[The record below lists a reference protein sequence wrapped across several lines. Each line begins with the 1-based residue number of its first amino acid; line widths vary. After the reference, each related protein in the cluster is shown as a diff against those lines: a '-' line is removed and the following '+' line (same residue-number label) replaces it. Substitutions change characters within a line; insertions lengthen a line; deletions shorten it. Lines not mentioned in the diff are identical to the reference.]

1 MKISYIALAAT
12 ALFSSATAIAE
23 DGKYYFG
30 AEVGSVKIE
39 NRAQAI
45 ANDAVAIAGGTAS
58 VTQTVRNGAG
68 RIFGG
73 YKFNENVDLELGY
86 LQSQSFNTSIA
97 GLTGGNVAY
106 AAGGGVKVSGFDYS
120 VLLRPSKDSGFN
132 ELFLK
137 VGGHNFTS
145 KANFSMSAGGNAIT
159 IPSTKTSGSGMLF
172 GVGYDLSLD
181 KNLSV
186 RFGLTQYNKI
196 SGMSDADATFFS
208 IGVKGTF

>member
-1 MKISYIALAAT
+1 MKIRHIALAAT
-12 ALFSSATAIAE
+12 VLFSSAVVIA
-23 DGKYYFG
+23 DDNKFYFG
-30 AEVGSVKIE
+30 AEAGSVKID
-39 NRAQAI
+39 NRAQAV
-45 ANDAVAIAGGTAS
+45 ANDLVTVLGGSAS

-86 LQSQSFNTSIA
+86 VQTQSFNISMRGTTS
-97 GLTGGNVAY
+97 GNVAY
-106 AAGGGVKVSGFDYS
+106 AASGGVKVSGFDYS

-132 ELFLK
+132 ELFFK

-145 KANFSMSAGGNAIT
+145 KANFSMSAGGNT
-159 IPSTKTSGSGMLF
+159 VTVPSSKTSGTGMLF

-186 RFGLTQYNKI
+186 RFGVTQYNKV
-196 SGMSDADATFFS
+196 SGMSDSDATFVS